1 MSFGKL
7 CGYFVRYVLAIFIFV
22 SCFIFKPSETYAKS
36 NTFGEL
42 KQELATLQAQQK
54 ANNNKK
60 ALTKS
65 EIASKN
71 NDIISA
77 ENEIEEGRN
86 KIEAAKQ
93 LISETEARIKELEEK
108 TNKLMEAYQVMMS
121 NNSYM
126 EFITSSSSMT
136 DLIMR
141 IDAVKELSSYN
152 KEKLVEFED
161 LIKTNEQTQ
170 IDLANY
176 EKTLEANIESYKSN
190 ILSLQNDLAS
200 LNEIGMDLV
209 DEINS
214 KQQLVDYYTKIGC
227 KSEQTLEECSKIS
240 GNDAWLKPLL
250 KGRVNSIYGVRT
262 DPFTGKKKVHQA
274 VDIGG
279 NAEGTNVYSI
289 GNGVVV
295 AVVNAKNTMARTGKK
310 VCGGNQ
316 VYIQYV
322 IKGEYYTVLYAHLL
336 SYNVSV
342 SDKVT
347 ADTIIG
353 RQGGGTLTKS
363 WESCSTGTHLHFQV
377 SKHQYAGYNT
387 FVAYSMKPPGYPN
400 GGGWFYSRTQYFN

>member
-1 MSFGKL
+1 MSFKKL
-7 CGYFVRYVLAIFIFV
+7 SGYFLRYILAIFIFV
-22 SCFIFKPSETYAKS
+22 SCFIFKPNEAYAKA

-42 KQELATLQAQQK
+42 KQELASLQAQQK

-60 ALTKS
+60 ALTKN

-77 ENEIEEGRN
+77 EEEIEEGRT
-86 KIEAAKQ
+86 KIAAAKQ
-93 LISETEARIKELEEK
+93 LISETQEKIADLEEK

-121 NNSYM
+121 NNSYI

-141 IDAVKELSSYN
+141 IDAVKELSTYN
-152 KEKLVEFED
+152 KDRLVEFEE

-170 IDLANY
+170 VDLANY
-176 EKTLEANIESYKSN
+176 EKTLEANIESYKTK
-190 ILSLQNDLAS
+190 IASLQNDLAS
-200 LNEIGMDLV
+200 LDEIGMDLV

-214 KQQLVDYYTKIGC
+214 KQELVNYYTKIGC
-227 KSEQTLEECSKIS
+227 KSEQTLEECSRIS
-240 GNDAWLKPLL
+240 SNDAWLKPLT
-250 KGRVNSIYGVRT
+250 KGRINSNYGART
-262 DPFTGKKKVHQA
+262 DPFTGKIKIHQA

-279 NAEGTNVYSI
+279 NSEGTNVYSI

-295 AVVNAKNTMARTGKK
+295 AIVDAKKTMARTGAK

-322 IKGEYYTVLYAHLL
+322 IKGEYYTVQYAHLL
-336 SYNVSV
+336 TYNVSI
-342 SDKVT
+342 SQKVT

-353 RQGGGTLTKS
+353 RQGGGSGTKS
-363 WESCSTGTHLHFQV
+363 WERCSTGTHLHFSV
-377 SKHQYAGYNT
+377 SKHQYTGYSA
-387 FVAYSMKPPGYPN
+387 FVAYNIKPPGYPN
-400 GGGWFYSRTQYFN
+400 TGGWFYSRTQYFN

>member
-1 MSFGKL
+1 MSLKKL
-7 CGYFVRYVLAIFIFV
+7 SIYFLRYILAIFIFV
-22 SCFIFKPSETYAKS
+22 SCFIFKPNVTYAKA

-42 KQELATLQAQQK
+42 KQELAELQAQQK

-71 NDIISA
+71 NDIIDA
-77 ENEIEEGRN
+77 EAQIEEGRT
-86 KIEAAKQ
+86 KIAAAKE
-93 LISETEARIKELEEK
+93 LISETEEKIADLKDK
-108 TNKLMEAYQVMMS
+108 TNKLMEAYQIMMS
-121 NNSYM
+121 NNSYI
-126 EFITSSSSMT
+126 EFVTSSSSMT

-152 KEKLVEFED
+152 KERLVEFEE

-170 IDLANY
+170 VDLANY
-176 EKTLEANIESYKSN
+176 ENTLESNIETYKTK
-190 ILSLQNDLAS
+190 IASLQNDLSS

-214 KQQLVDYYTKIGC
+214 KQELVNYYNKIGC

-240 GNDAWLKPLL
+240 SNDAWLKPLI
-250 KGRVNSIYGVRT
+250 KGRVNSIYGVRN

-342 SDKVT
+342 SDIVT
-347 ADTIIG
+347 AETIIG
-353 RQGGGTLTKS
+353 KQGGGSLTSS
-363 WESCSTGTHLHFQV
+363 WERCSTGTHLHFQV
-377 SKHQYAGYNT
+377 SKHQYTGYNT
-387 FVAYSMKPPGYPN
+387 FVAYSIKPPGYP
-400 GGGWFYSRTQYFN
+400 GSGGWFYSRSQYFN

>member
-1 MSFGKL
+1 MSLKKISE
-7 CGYFVRYVLAIFIFV
+7 YFLRCFLAIFIFV
-22 SCFIFKPSETYAKS
+22 SCFIFKPNEAYAKA

-60 ALTKS
+60 ALTDK
-65 EIASKN
+65 EITNKN

-77 ENEIEEGRN
+77 QNEIEDGRN
-86 KIEAAKQ
+86 KIAQAKEV
-93 LISETEARIKELEEK
+93 IKETEAKISELEEK
-108 TNKLMEAYQVMMS
+108 TNKLMEIYQVMMGS
-121 NNSYM
+121 NSYI
-126 EFITSSSSMT
+126 EFVTNSSSMT
-136 DLIMR
+136 ELIMR
-141 IDAVKELSSYN
+141 IDAVKEISTFN
-152 KEKLVEFED
+152 KDRLVEFEE
-161 LIKTNEQTQ
+161 LITTNEQTQ
-170 IDLANY
+170 VDLANY
-176 EKTLEANIESYKSN
+176 EKKLESNIETYKSN
-190 ILSLQNDLAS
+190 ILALQDDLAS

-214 KQQLVDYYTKIGC
+214 KQQLVNYYTKIGC
-227 KSEQTLEECSKIS
+227 KSEQTLEECSRVA

-250 KGRVNSIYGVRT
+250 KGRVNSIYGVRI

-279 NAEGTNVYSI
+279 NSEGTNVYSI

-295 AVVNAKNTMARTGKK
+295 AVVNAINTKARTGKK

-347 ADTIIG
+347 SETIIG
-353 RQGGGTLTKS
+353 KQGGGPLTSS

-377 SKHQYAGYNT
+377 SKHQYNGYNT
-387 FVAYSMKPPGYPN
+387 FVAYSMKPPGYPG